1 MNEEQLEQTALD
13 LLEELGWETVDAFDE
28 SFGGQGTLGRDSFT
42 EPVLGHRLLS
52 SLRALNPHV
61 PDEALGVAVDEL
73 TRSRAVMEPVRANRR
88 FMVCCVMV
96 LLFRLRGMTD
106 VLNRSVSISLI
117 GETPKIMI
125 GWLRSSAGFRVA
137 CISEERMY
145 CCS

>member
-52 SLRALNPHV
+52 SLRFLNPDI

-73 TRSRAVMEPVRANRR
+73 ARSRAVMEPVRANQEIYG
-88 FMVCCVMV
+88 
-96 LLFRLRGMTD
+96 LLRNGFPVSVEGMTA
-106 VLNRSVSISLI
+106 VLSRSVSDSLI
-117 GETPKIMI
+117 GETLIIMI
-125 GWLRSSAGFRVA
+125 GWLRSSAGFRVT
-137 CISEERMY
+137 CISAERMY
-145 CCS
+145 CCL